1 MAIRFNA
8 PLDEILLGEK
18 STPPSLT
25 EAEQEVILHLAER
38 IKACSRSKV

>member
-18 STPPSLT
+18 SPPPSLT
-25 EAEQEVILHLAER
+25 EAEQKVILYLAER
-38 IKACSRSKV
+38 VKSCSASKA

>member
-18 STPPSLT
+18 SETPSLT

>member
-18 STPPSLT
+18 SETPSLT
-25 EAEQEVILHLAER
+25 KAEQEVILHLAKR
-38 IKACSRSKV
+38 VKSCSASKA